1 MNTSNKTNQWKRLF
15 LAIRKGWLFVSEDV
29 WKCKKNNVFIHII
42 KTLNLSVRC
51 FLNEQIQQ
59 RASALTYHTMLAIVP
74 ALVFLIAISRG
85 FGFYTVLENLLYD
98 TIPAQRNA
106 LQYAFTF
113 VDAYM
118 EQMHNGIFVGIG
130 LILLLWT
137 LIALSSNI
145 ENTFNDLWNVPNRKL
160 TRRITDYM
168 ALFIILPIL
177 LIASNGMSLF
187 VNTLLDK
194 LPYFSSLGQYV
205 MQFSSYALTWLLF
218 TAAYMI
224 LPNTKVKF
232 KHAFASGIIC
242 GTAFNLFQWLYL
254 SGQIWVSKYNAVY
267 GSFAFLPLLML
278 WIQLSWLICLVG
290 IVLSYS
296 SQNVF
301 NYEFEK
307 DIKHISRNYYEQVLA
322 IIMAIIVQRRRDE
335 KEPLSCY
342 EISQRYRLPM
352 PLVTRAVND
361 LMAVELLAPTPIGD
375 DFAYIATT
383 DSKMLTIGY
392 MMRKIDEYG
401 HKNFVYSINEIE
413 VKESILDNI
422 VEHYYKE
429 GEKSLVIDLPTPQE
443 IETINTLT
451 HKK

>member
-1 MNTSNKTNQWKRLF
+1 MSTSNNTSQWSRLI
-15 LAIRKGWLFVSEDV
+15 LAIRKGWQFVSEDV
-29 WKCKKNNVFIHII
+29 WKCKDNNVFIHII

-59 RASALTYHTMLAIVP
+59 RASALTYHSLLSIVP
-74 ALVFLIAISRG
+74 ALVVLIAISKG
-85 FGFYTVLENLLYD
+85 FGFYTAVENLLYD
-98 TIPAQRNA
+98 SIPAQRDA

-130 LILLLWT
+130 LIVLLWT
-137 LIALSSNI
+137 LINLLSNI

-168 ALFIILPIL
+168 AVFIILPIL
-177 LIASNGMSLF
+177 LVASSGMSLF

-205 MQFSSYALTWLLF
+205 MQFSSYVLSWLLF
-218 TAAYMI
+218 AAAYI
-224 LPNTKVKF
+224 FLPNTKVKF
-232 KHAFASGIIC
+232 KHAFVSGIIC

-278 WIQLSWLICLVG
+278 WMQLSWLICLVG
-290 IVLSYS
+290 VVLSYS

-301 NYEFEK
+301 NFEFEK
-307 DIKHISRNYYEQVLA
+307 DIKHISRSYYEQVLA
-322 IIMAIIVQRRRDE
+322 IIMAIIMKRRRDE

-342 EISQRYRLPM
+342 EISQLYQLPM

-361 LMAVELLAPTPIGD
+361 LAAVELLAPTPIGD

-383 DSKMLTIGY
+383 DSNMLTIGY
-392 MMRKIDEYG
+392 MMRKVNEYG
-401 HKNFVYSINEIE
+401 HKDFVYSLNEIE
-413 VKESILDNI
+413 VCNSMLGNL

-443 IETINTLT
+443 VELT
-451 HKK
+451 KH